1 MKVEVGNFGRRKR
14 AVKSGQ
20 DGYRRGITKD
30 KIYGH
35 ICIKN
40 CKDVNYFID

>member
-1 MKVEVGNFGRRKR
+1 MKVEVGKSWRRKR
-14 AVKSGQ
+14 AAKSGEN
-20 DGYRRGITKD
+20 GYRRGITKD

>member
-1 MKVEVGNFGRRKR
+1 MKVEVGKFRRRKR
-14 AVKSGQ
+14 AIKSGQ

-40 CKDVNYFID
+40 YKDVNYFIE